1 MACPTPAFEMISISE
16 SLGLTISIP
25 SIPFPG
31 ELISCV
37 EHEARTAAAAN
48 VSMFIVFIFW
58 SG

>member
-1 MACPTPAFEMISISE
+1 MISISE